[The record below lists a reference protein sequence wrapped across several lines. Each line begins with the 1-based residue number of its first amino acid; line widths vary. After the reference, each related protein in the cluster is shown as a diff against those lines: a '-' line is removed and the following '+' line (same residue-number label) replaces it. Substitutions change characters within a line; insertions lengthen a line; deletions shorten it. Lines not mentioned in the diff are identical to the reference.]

1 MDITM
6 NVIYTPGTLALAR
19 FVPLL
24 VEHTPWRFRLVANH
38 CTLDE
43 QRILA
48 QAADSSDR
56 LSTLVLDTTEVLP
69 LGKAL
74 TALVAGHPHEE
85 TFAFMDSDILVTA
98 DIAGEFEPLL
108 HDHEAVFSGTPI
120 WAEPTDQVVADGQ
133 REISGPHNRT
143 ADGLPLGSSYFGIFH
158 RPTLDR
164 VMTECQVVPDKY
176 TGTST
181 CAAPFRAFLAEHGL
195 ADFDFVPPKVVNLA
209 YSFLGLPI
217 CYHET
222 PNLVHIGGFSMAA
235 YARMVDTPE
244 PVPAY
249 ADEILAFVD
258 DRPHMRRKRAVN
270 ERVTRSFA
278 QIDTT
283 GTPWR
288 EISFPEPLESRV
300 RLVEDTYLRLGAP
313 SHPGA

>member
-1 MDITM
+1 
-6 NVIYTPGTLALAR
+6 
-19 FVPLL
+19 PLL

-38 CTLDE
+38 CTPDE

-56 LSTLVLDTTEVLP
+56 LSTLVLDTTEILP

-74 TALVAGHPHEE
+74 TALVARYPGEE

-108 HDHEAVFSGTPI
+108 ADCEAVFSGTPI
-120 WAEPTDQVVADGQ
+120 WAEPADQVVAADQ

-158 RPTLDR
+158 RATLDR
-164 VMTECQVVPDKY
+164 VMAECRVVPDKY
-176 TGTST
+176 TGTGI
-181 CAAPFRAFLAEHGL
+181 CAPGFRAFLADHGL

-217 CYHET
+217 CHHET

-235 YARMVDTPE
+235 YARMVQA
-244 PVPAY
+244 PVPRPAY
-249 ADEILAFVD
+249 AEEILAFAD

-270 ERVTRSFA
+270 ERITRSFA

-283 GTPWR
+283 GSPWR
-288 EISFPEPLESRV
+288 ETRFPEPLESRV
-300 RLVEDTYLRLGAP
+300 RLVEDTYLRLGESSRVA
-313 SHPGA
+313 A